1 MFPINRK
8 SNFLLPIPSNKKK
21 QFPSMSE
28 KIFAFELETNRNPT
42 QNQLETNRNPP
53 PNQSQIGKSKRFLL
67 FLKNHKKSVC
77 FFSFLFFLL
86 VIVLPI
92 ALYYII
98 TSINKERYYNKN
110 IILNTGIQNVSISLN
125 AFYNGTSPFQEFLFI
140 NMTHTQNGTISRCE
154 NIIIKDKFNSSVST
168 LYRCGNDSD
177 FKILNDSLM
186 INMSNIATFSIFEN
200 DETTARSEGTR
211 ILHHDDDDEHN
222 YGDEPSGPNNNNNGG
237 SYNNN
242 NGGSYNNNN
251 NGGNYNNNGGSSG
264 CSTLSGYGNFQ
275 YDSCS
280 GDATVNGQ
288 GVATQVKGSCS
299 CKCTQM
305 TGNGAYSFTSCN

>member
-1 MFPINRK
+1 
-8 SNFLLPIPSNKKK
+8 
-21 QFPSMSE
+21 MSE
-28 KIFAFELETNRNPT
+28 KIFSLELETNRNPPA
-42 QNQLETNRNPP
+42 N
-53 PNQSQIGKSKRFLL
+53 KSPKRKGFLL

-110 IILNTGIQNVSISLN
+110 IIFNTGTQNVSIDLN
-125 AFYNGTSPFQEFLFI
+125 AFYNGTNPFQDFLFI
-140 NMTHTQNGTISRCE
+140 NTTHTFNDTTSKCE
-154 NIIIKDKFNSSVST
+154 NIIIKDKFNGSVST
-168 LYRCGNDSD
+168 RYRCGSDSD
-177 FKILNDSLM
+177 FTVLNDSLVN
-186 INMSNIATFSIFEN
+186 ISNIATFSIFAN
-200 DETTARSEGTR
+200 DETIASSEGKR
-211 ILHHDDDDEHN
+211 VLHNYDDLHHNGHN
-222 YGDEPSGPNNNNNGG
+222 
-237 SYNNN
+237 
-242 NGGSYNNNN
+242 
-251 NGGNYNNNGGSSG
+251 GNYNNNGGSSG
-264 CSTLSGYGNFQ
+264 CTTLSGYGNFQ

-288 GVATQVKGSCS
+288 GVITQTKGSCS